1 MTVHR
6 THPPTRAMRES
17 PDIDQLR
24 RQARELLEA
33 YRAQSPDAVVE
44 VDAHHRTATPDT
56 FALHDAQFV
65 LARSYGFESWPKLKA
80 AVEGVTTKRLHE
92 AVQKGD
98 LGAVRALLAR
108 RPEIVDLLREGP
120 SGFEIRAIHIA
131 VMARDVEMTRLLLEA
146 GADTRDGIWP
156 NRDATSPRTIA
167 EERGYDEIVALMTA
181 QEEKR
186 GARSV
191 NAHGDGVRRLRDAMM
206 TGGEEA
212 VIAVFE
218 SEPGLAGMCPP
229 DGVTMLHRA
238 AQYGLLRVARWL
250 LDHGADVNQPSQ
262 PDFWRWKG
270 RTPLEF
276 AVWEYAA
283 DSGRSA
289 REAMA
294 ALLIERGAE
303 LTPLAA
309 AALGRWDYLASCPLD
324 SLQGKAVLQ
333 AAVRGDRPDVLRRL
347 LERGLDPNERMQLG
361 QLEDQTFSSGGP
373 LLEAVNTGR
382 IDMARL
388 LLAHGADPNASV
400 YTAGSPT
407 CCGLYRRLPAYARA
421 RPGHDR
427 FDGRT
432 RRLDRRRRPSATSAT
447 SELARRMLEGEI
459 DPHLESGTSS
469 GQTVAEQI
477 LWSGASGR
485 SAEIVRMALERIDWP
500 RDDPRWFWMLWRP
513 LPGHQDLNEA
523 EQADSRATF
532 RLILERCD
540 PNLRALESGQTMLHE
555 VIARDHGVGVSLATM
570 LLDAG
575 ARTDIRDE
583 FLKSTPLGWACRWG
597 RVELVDTA
605 AGSRGGS
612 DRGRGRAVGHT
623 ARVGRTAAPCGD
635 RLDPPAARSWPI
647 AVLAEVRSRAACSE
661 NAGPD

>member
-6 THPPTRAMRES
+6 SHPPARAMREN

-33 YRAQSPDAVVE
+33 YRAQSPDAIVE
-44 VDAHHRTATPDT
+44 VAAHHRTATPET
-56 FALHDAQFV
+56 FVLHDAQFV

-92 AVQKGD
+92 AVKKGD

-108 RPEIVDLLREGP
+108 RPEIVDLLPEGP
-120 SGFEIRAIHIA
+120 SGFELRAIHIA
-131 VMARDVEMTRLLLEA
+131 VMAHDVEMTRLLLEA
-146 GADTRDGIWP
+146 GADTRGGIWP

-181 QEEKR
+181 HEEKR
-186 GARSV
+186 GARSG

-238 AQYGLLRVARWL
+238 AQYGLLRVAKWL
-250 LDHGADVNQPSQ
+250 LDHGADVNKPSQ

-276 AVWEYAA
+276 AVWECAE
-283 DSGRSA
+283 DSGRSLGADA
-289 REAMA
+289 RSAKAASDAMA

-309 AALGRWDYLASCPLD
+309 AALGRWDFLASCPLD
-324 SLQGKAVLQ
+324 SLEGQAVLQ
-333 AAVRGDRPDVLRRL
+333 AAVRGDCPDVLRRL
-347 LERGLDPNERMQLG
+347 LERGLEPNERMQLG

-382 IDMARL
+382 IGMARL

-400 YTAGSPT
+400 YTAGSAT
-407 CCGLYRRLPAYARA
+407 AAAYGGGS
-421 RPGHDR
+421 P
-427 FDGRT
+427 RT
-432 RRLDRRRRPSATSAT
+432 HAPDQAMIDLMVQQGGWIDAASVGYLGNV
-447 SELARRMLEGEI
+447 ELARRILEGEI
-459 DPHLESGTSS
+459 DSHLESGSFS
-469 GQTVAEQI
+469 GEKVAEQI

-485 SAEIVRMALERIDWP
+485 SAEIVRMALDRIDWP

-513 LPGHQDLNEA
+513 LPGHQDLSEA

-540 PNLRALESGQTMLHE
+540 PNLQAPESGQTMLHE
-555 VIARDHGVGVSLATM
+555 VIARDHGVGVALATL

-575 ARTDIRDE
+575 ARTDLRDE

-597 RVELVDTA
+597 RVALVELLLVRGADPIE
-605 AGSRGGS
+605 AGAEPWATPLAWAERRQQAGIASILGQHRA
-612 DRGRGRAVGHT
+612 DR
-623 ARVGRTAAPCGD
+623 
-635 RLDPPAARSWPI
+635 
-647 AVLAEVRSRAACSE
+647 
-661 NAGPD
+661 

>member
-1 MTVHR
+1 
-6 THPPTRAMRES
+6 MREN

-33 YRAQSPDAVVE
+33 YRRQSPDAVLEVE
-44 VDAHHRTATPDT
+44 ACHRTATPDT

-80 AVEGVTTKRLHE
+80 AVEGVTTTRLHA
-92 AVQKGD
+92 AVKKGD
-98 LGAVRALLAR
+98 LSAARALVAR
-108 RPEIVDLLREGP
+108 RPEIVDLLPGGP
-120 SGFEIRAIHIA
+120 SGSEIRALHLA

-146 GADTRDGIWP
+146 GADTRGGIWP
-156 NRDATSPRTIA
+156 NRDATGPRTIA

-181 QEEKR
+181 HEEQR
-186 GARSV
+186 GARAV
-191 NAHGDGVRRLRDAMM
+191 NALDDGVRRLRDALM

-218 SEPGLAGMCPP
+218 SEPALAGMCPP

-250 LDHGADVNQPSQ
+250 LDHGADASKASQ

-276 AVWEYAA
+276 AIWEFAA
-283 DSGRSA
+283 DSDPSV

-294 ALLIERGAE
+294 ALLIDRGAE

-309 AALGRWDYLASCPLD
+309 AALGRWDYLASCPIE

-361 QLEDQTFSSGGP
+361 QLEEQTFSSGGP

-388 LLAHGADPNASV
+388 LVAHGADPNASV
-400 YTAGSPT
+400 YTAGSAT
-407 CCGLYRRLPAYARA
+407 GAAYNGGS
-421 RPGHDR
+421 P
-427 FDGRT
+427 RT
-432 RRLDRRRRPSATSAT
+432 HAPDQALIDLMVEHGGWIDAGSVGYMGNVA
-447 SELARRMLEGEI
+447 LARRMFQGEV
-459 DPHLESGTSS
+459 DPHLESGT
-469 GQTVAEQI
+469 VDEAL
-477 LWSGASGR
+477 LWGGASGR
-485 SAEIVRMALERIDWP
+485 SAEIVRMALERIEWG
-500 RDDPRWFWMLWRP
+500 RDDPRWFWLLWRP
-513 LPGHQDLNEA
+513 LPGHRDLDEV

-532 RLILERCD
+532 RLILDRCD
-540 PNLRALESGQTMLHE
+540 PNLRAPESGQTMLHE
-555 VIARDHGVGVSLATM
+555 VIARDGGVGVALATM

-575 ARTDIRDE
+575 ARTDIRDA

-597 RVELVDTA
+597 RVELVTLLLA
-605 AGSRGGS
+605 RGADPIEPEAEPWATPLAWAERRHHARITSILRQHGA
-612 DRGRGRAVGHT
+612 DR
-623 ARVGRTAAPCGD
+623 AR
-635 RLDPPAARSWPI
+635 
-647 AVLAEVRSRAACSE
+647 
-661 NAGPD
+661 

>member
-6 THPPTRAMRES
+6 SHPPARAMREN

-33 YRAQSPDAVVE
+33 YRAQSPDAIIE
-44 VDAHHRTATPDT
+44 VAPHDRSATPET

-92 AVQKGD
+92 AVKKGD
-98 LGAVRALLAR
+98 LDAVRALLAR
-108 RPEIVDLLREGP
+108 RPEIVDLLHGGP
-120 SGFEIRAIHIA
+120 SGFEIRALHIA

-146 GADTRDGIWP
+146 GADTRGGIWP

-167 EERGYDEIVALMTA
+167 EERGYDEIVALMATH
-181 QEEKR
+181 EEKG
-186 GARSV
+186 GARSG
-191 NAHGDGVRRLRDAMM
+191 NALGDGMRRLRDAMM
-206 TGGEEA
+206 TGGEPA

-218 SEPGLAGMCPP
+218 SQPALAGICPP
-229 DGVTMLHRA
+229 DGVTILHRA
-238 AQYGLLRVARWL
+238 AGHGSLRVAKWL
-250 LDHGADVNQPSQ
+250 LDHGADGNKKSQ
-262 PDFWRWKG
+262 PDFWRREG

-276 AVWEYAA
+276 AVWECAE

-289 REAMA
+289 SEAMA
-294 ALLIERGAE
+294 ALLIERGAQ

-309 AALGRWDYLASCPLD
+309 AALGRWDYLASCPRD
-324 SLQGKAVLQ
+324 SLQGKGLLQ
-333 AAVRGDRPDVLRRL
+333 AAVRGDRSDVLRRL
-347 LERGLDPNERMQLG
+347 LEMGLDPNERIQIG

-373 LLEAVNTGR
+373 LLEAVNIGR

-400 YTAGSPT
+400 FTSGSATAAAYTGGSPR
-407 CCGLYRRLPAYARA
+407 GQAPDQAMIDLMVEYGGWIDAASVGYLRNV
-421 RPGHDR
+421 
-427 FDGRT
+427 
-432 RRLDRRRRPSATSAT
+432 
-447 SELARRMLEGEI
+447 ELARRMLQGEV
-459 DPHLESGTSS
+459 DPHLESGTFS
-469 GQTVAEQI
+469 GETAEEQI

-513 LPGHQDLNEA
+513 LPGHQDLTEV

-532 RLILERCD
+532 RLILDRCD
-540 PNLRALESGQTMLHE
+540 PNLQAPESGQTMLHE
-555 VIARDHGVGVSLATM
+555 VIARDHGVGVALATM

-575 ARTDIRDE
+575 ARSDIRDE

-597 RVELVDTA
+597 RVALVELLLARGADPIE
-605 AGSRGGS
+605 AGAEPWATPRAWA
-612 DRGRGRAVGHT
+612 DRRQHAEIASILRQHGA
-623 ARVGRTAAPCGD
+623 D
-635 RLDPPAARSWPI
+635 RQR
-647 AVLAEVRSRAACSE
+647 
-661 NAGPD
+661 

>member
-6 THPPTRAMRES
+6 THPPARAMRET
-17 PDIDQLR
+17 PDIDQLK

-33 YRAQSPDAVVE
+33 YRAQSPDAVTE
-44 VDAHHRTATPDT
+44 VAAHHRAATPET

-65 LARSYGFESWPKLKA
+65 LARAYGFESWPKLKA
-80 AVEGVTTKRLHE
+80 AVEGVTTTRLHE

-98 LGAVRALLAR
+98 LGAARALLAR
-108 RPEIVDLLREGP
+108 RPEIVDLLRGGP
-120 SGFEIRAIHIA
+120 SGFEIRALHIA

-156 NRDATSPRTIA
+156 NRDATGPRTIA

-181 QEEKR
+181 HEEKR
-186 GARSV
+186 GARVGS
-191 NAHGDGVRRLRDAMM
+191 ALDDGVRRLRDAMM
-206 TGGEEA
+206 SGGEEA

-218 SEPGLAGMCPP
+218 SEPALAGMCPP
-229 DGVTMLHRA
+229 GGVTMLHRA

-250 LDHGADVNQPSQ
+250 LDHGADVNKPSQ

-276 AVWEYAA
+276 AVWECAA

-289 REAMA
+289 SEAMA
-294 ALLIERGAE
+294 ALLIEHGAE

-309 AALGRWDYLASCPLD
+309 AALGRWDDYLASCPLD
-324 SLQGKAVLQ
+324 SLQEKGLLQ

-347 LERGLDPNERMQLG
+347 LELGLDPNERMQLG

-373 LLEAVNTGR
+373 LLEAVNTER

-400 YTAGSPT
+400 FTAGSPT
-407 CCGLYRRLPAYARA
+407 FAAYSGGSPRGHAPDPAMIELMLKHGGWIDAASVGYLRNV
-421 RPGHDR
+421 D
-427 FDGRT
+427 
-432 RRLDRRRRPSATSAT
+432 
-447 SELARRMLEGEI
+447 LARRMLEGEL
-459 DPHLESGTSS
+459 DPHLESGTFS
-469 GQTVAEQI
+469 GQKVAEQI

-485 SAEIVRMALERIDWP
+485 SVEIVRMALERIDWP

-513 LPGHQDLNEA
+513 LPGHRDLNEA

-540 PNLRALESGQTMLHE
+540 PNLRAPESGQTMLHE
-555 VIARDHGVGVSLATM
+555 VIARDHGVGVSLASI

-575 ARTDIRDE
+575 ARTDVRDK

-597 RVELVDTA
+597 RVELVALLLARGADPIELEAEPWATPLA
-605 AGSRGGS
+605 WAQRRQHAGIASILRQHGA
-612 DRGRGRAVGHT
+612 DR
-623 ARVGRTAAPCGD
+623 
-635 RLDPPAARSWPI
+635 
-647 AVLAEVRSRAACSE
+647 
-661 NAGPD
+661 

>member
-1 MTVHR
+1 
-6 THPPTRAMRES
+6 
-17 PDIDQLR
+17 
-24 RQARELLEA
+24 
-33 YRAQSPDAVVE
+33 
-44 VDAHHRTATPDT
+44 
-56 FALHDAQFV
+56 
-65 LARSYGFESWPKLKA
+65 
-80 AVEGVTTKRLHE
+80 
-92 AVQKGD
+92 
-98 LGAVRALLAR
+98 
-108 RPEIVDLLREGP
+108 
-120 SGFEIRAIHIA
+120 
-131 VMARDVEMTRLLLEA
+131 
-146 GADTRDGIWP
+146 
-156 NRDATSPRTIA
+156 
-167 EERGYDEIVALMTA
+167 
-181 QEEKR
+181 
-186 GARSV
+186 
-191 NAHGDGVRRLRDAMM
+191 
-206 TGGEEA
+206 
-212 VIAVFE
+212 
-218 SEPGLAGMCPP
+218 MCPP

-238 AQYGLLRVARWL
+238 AQYGLLRVAKWL
-250 LDHGADVNQPSQ
+250 LDHGADVNKQSQ

-309 AALGRWDYLASCPLD
+309 AALGRWDYLASCPFD

-361 QLEDQTFSSGGP
+361 QLEEQTFSTGGP

-400 YTAGSPT
+400 YTAGSAT
-407 CCGLYRRLPAYARA
+407 GAAYNGGS
-421 RPGHDR
+421 P
-427 FDGRT
+427 RT
-432 RRLDRRRRPSATSAT
+432 HPPDQAMIDLMVEHGGWIDAGSVGYIRDV
-447 SELARRMLEGEI
+447 ELARRMLEGEI
-459 DPHLESGTSS
+459 DPHLEPGASS
-469 GQTVAEQI
+469 GQTVEAI
-477 LWSGASGR
+477 LWGGASGR

-513 LPGHQDLNEA
+513 LPGHRDLTEA

-540 PNLRALESGQTMLHE
+540 PNLRATESGQTMLHE

-575 ARTDIRDE
+575 ARTDMRDE

-597 RVELVDTA
+597 RVALVELLLARGADPIE
-605 AGSRGGS
+605 AGAEPWATPLAWAERRHHAGIASILRQRS
-612 DRGRGRAVGHT
+612 AGR
-623 ARVGRTAAPCGD
+623 
-635 RLDPPAARSWPI
+635 
-647 AVLAEVRSRAACSE
+647 
-661 NAGPD
+661 

>member
-6 THPPTRAMRES
+6 THPPTRAMRDN
-17 PDIDQLR
+17 PDIDQLK

-33 YRAQSPDAVVE
+33 YRAQSPDTIIE
-44 VDAHHRTATPDT
+44 VAAHHRTATPET

-80 AVEGVTTKRLHE
+80 AVDGVTTTRLHE

-156 NRDATSPRTIA
+156 NRDATGPRTIA
-167 EERGYDEIVALMTA
+167 EERGYDEVVALMTA
-181 QEEKR
+181 HEEKR
-186 GARSV
+186 GARVV
-191 NAHGDGVRRLRDAMM
+191 NALDDGVRRLRDAMM

-218 SEPGLAGMCPP
+218 SEPALADMCPP

-250 LDHGADVNQPSQ
+250 LDHGADVNKPSQ

-276 AVWEYAA
+276 AVWEFAA
-283 DSGRSA
+283 DSDRSA

-309 AALGRWDYLASCPLD
+309 AALGRWDYLASCPLE

-347 LERGLDPNERMQLG
+347 LGRGLDPNERMPLG

-373 LLEAVNTGR
+373 LLEAVNTGQ

-400 YTAGSPT
+400 YTAGSAT
-407 CCGLYRRLPAYARA
+407 GAAYN
-421 RPGHDR
+421 
-427 FDGRT
+427 GRSPRT
-432 RRLDRRRRPSATSAT
+432 HAPDQAMIDLMVQHGGWIDAASVGYIRNV
-447 SELARRMLEGEI
+447 ELARRMLQGEI
-459 DPHLESGTSS
+459 DPHPESGTFS
-469 GQTVAEQI
+469 GEKVAEQI
-477 LWSGASGR
+477 LWGGASGR

-500 RDDPRWFWMLWRP
+500 RDNSRWFWLLWRP
-513 LPGHQDLNEA
+513 LPGHRDLDEV

-532 RLILERCD
+532 RLILDRCD
-540 PNLRALESGQTMLHE
+540 PNLQAPESGQTMLHE
-555 VIARDHGVGVSLATM
+555 VIARDHGVGVALATM

-597 RVELVDTA
+597 RVALVELLL
-605 AGSRGGS
+605 
-612 DRGRGRAVGHT
+612 GRGADPIEAGAEPWATPLAWAERRQHAGIASILRQHG
-623 ARVGRTAAPCGD
+623 AD
-635 RLDPPAARSWPI
+635 R
-647 AVLAEVRSRAACSE
+647 
-661 NAGPD
+661 

>member
-1 MTVHR
+1 MTVRR
-6 THPPTRAMRES
+6 THPPTRVMREN

-33 YRAQSPDAVVE
+33 YRVQSPDAVLEVE
-44 VDAHHRTATPDT
+44 ACHRTATPDT

-65 LARSYGFESWPKLKA
+65 LARAYGFESWPKLKA

-92 AVQKGD
+92 AVKKGD

-108 RPEIVDLLREGP
+108 RPEIVDLLQGGP
-120 SGFEIRAIHIA
+120 SGFERRALHVT

-146 GADTRDGIWP
+146 GADTRGGIWP

-181 QEEKR
+181 HEEQR

-206 TGGEEA
+206 TGGEDA

-218 SEPGLAGMCPP
+218 SEPALAGMCPP

-238 AQYGLLRVARWL
+238 AQYGHLRVAKWL
-250 LDHGADVNQPSQ
+250 LDHGADVNRQSQ

-276 AVWEYAA
+276 AVWECAA

-289 REAMA
+289 SEAMA
-294 ALLIERGAE
+294 ALLIGHGAE

-324 SLQGKAVLQ
+324 SLQGKGVLQ

-347 LERGLDPNERMQLG
+347 LALGLDPNERMQLG
-361 QLEDQTFSSGGP
+361 QLEDHTFSSGGP
-373 LLEAVNTGR
+373 LLEAVNTER

-388 LLAHGADPNASV
+388 LLAHSADPNASV
-400 YTAGSPT
+400 FTAGSATAAACTGGSPPT
-407 CCGLYRRLPAYARA
+407 HAPDQAMIDLMVEHGGWIDAASVGYIRNV
-421 RPGHDR
+421 
-427 FDGRT
+427 
-432 RRLDRRRRPSATSAT
+432 
-447 SELARRMLEGEI
+447 ELARRMLEGEI
-459 DPHLESGTSS
+459 DPHLESGTFS
-469 GQTVAEQI
+469 GEKVAEQI

-485 SAEIVRMALERIDWP
+485 SVEIVRMALDRIDWP

-513 LPGHQDLNEA
+513 LPGHGDLNEA

-532 RLILERCD
+532 QLILERCD
-540 PNLRALESGQTMLHE
+540 PNLRAPESGQTMLHE
-555 VIARDHGVGVSLATM
+555 VIARDHGVGVSLATI
-570 LLDAG
+570 LLQAG

-597 RVELVDTA
+597 RVALVELLLARGADPIE
-605 AGSRGGS
+605 AGAEPWATPLAWAERRHHAGIASILRQHGA
-612 DRGRGRAVGHT
+612 GR
-623 ARVGRTAAPCGD
+623 
-635 RLDPPAARSWPI
+635 
-647 AVLAEVRSRAACSE
+647 
-661 NAGPD
+661 